1 MDRFQNDGFS
11 SEKCSSGSFEVEMA
25 RKHSELLARGCEPLG
40 EPCPCAPA
48 LMAGRGQ
55 AGCLLHAHPM
65 EGHWIN
71 RKLVTNQWDKAAGGA
86 GSLGRK
92 ETGKADR

>member
-1 MDRFQNDGFS
+1 
-11 SEKCSSGSFEVEMA
+11 MA